1 MNKKYVVT
9 LTDEE
14 RTMLED
20 LTRMG
25 KAAARKLTHARIL
38 LKADARPGRPG
49 WQDQQIC
56 VALDVSESTVR
67 RVRELFVEEGVAA
80 ALNPRPA
87 RRPRV
92 FKLDGAGEAHLIALA
107 CSAPPAGQKRWT
119 LRLLAAQMVELAYV
133 DTLSHETVR
142 QVLKKVN
149 CNRGGRTNGASRR
162 ARMGSS

>member
-1 MNKKYVVT
+1 VNKKYVVT

-14 RTMLED
+14 RAMLED
-20 LTRMG
+20 LTRVG

-38 LKADARPGRPG
+38 LKADMSPGSPG

-56 VALDVSESTVR
+56 AALDVSESTVR
-67 RVRELFVEEGVAA
+67 RVRQLCVEEGVPA
-80 ALNPRPA
+80 ALHPRPA

-119 LRLLAAQMVELAYV
+119 LRLLAQRMVELGYV
-133 DTLSHETVR
+133 DTLCHETVR
-142 QVLKKVN
+142 QVLKKAN
-149 CNRGGRTNGASRR
+149 CSRGGRSNGVFRPRPMAPS
-162 ARMGSS
+162 